1 MASTDGRNKVT
12 DGGQTAQQTSRWE
25 SPRGWFDNGEH
36 VLPLRVYYEDTDAA
50 GIVYYAN
57 YLKFAERARTEM
69 IRCLGI
75 EHRPLMAEAGVA
87 FAVRSCAAE
96 YLLPAR
102 LDDEIAV
109 RTRID
114 KVGGATLHAT
124 QRVVRREETQTE
136 TELVALKIR
145 LACIDKDQRPARMPA
160 EIRRAVAALMAT

>member
-1 MASTDGRNKVT
+1 VADGEQASRG
-12 DGGQTAQQTSRWE
+12 E
-25 SPRGWFDNGEH
+25 SPRGWFDDGEH
-36 VLPLRVYYEDTDAA
+36 VFPMRIYYEDTDAA

-69 IRCLGI
+69 IRCLGF
-75 EHRPLMAEAGVA
+75 EHRRSMAEAGVA

-114 KVGGATLHAT
+114 AVGGASLKAT
-124 QRVVRREETQTE
+124 QRVVQRDVDGSQI
-136 TELVALKIR
+136 ELVHLKIR
-145 LACIDKDQRPARMPA
+145 LACIDNFQRPARMPA
-160 EIRRAVAALMAT
+160 EIRGAIAALMAS